1 MSAVTAS
8 QYFLNYY
15 KIKSRVPAAV
25 WMVLRLLTLAATLAL
40 VAVLLTDP
48 PLGLRLFW
56 GLSIPILLA
65 AFVIAPGLWR
75 QVCPMALMNQLP
87 RLTNRSMARDLPQW
101 ARKSAFGIAVATF
114 IALVALRAPL
124 LNHRGDLVGLG
135 ILGVLAIAFMGG
147 VVFKGRSGWCGTFC
161 PLGPIQRDYGHAP
174 LVMVRNGY
182 CSTCVG
188 CQKNCYDFNPR
199 AAVFG
204 DIYDDDAAYAGQ
216 RRFFMAMMPGMV
228 LGYFLQA
235 YNPDYSE
242 PLRALIFVA
251 AIATSVGFYHAVISF
266 FPLNPFRAANLFG
279 CAALAAF
286 FFFAGPTILDTIQ
299 FFSGVMFPSFIVE
312 SSRFS
317 GIVLASAL
325 LFRGRENERI
335 FNEGSKS
342 SSQVSVDQSSRSL
355 RDRLAAST
363 AAVVTDNETGTS
375 FPVAHHQT
383 LLEAMETARININFG
398 CRAGLCG
405 ADAVIVCEGRDNF
418 SPPAEEELAT
428 LRRLGLEGV
437 GRLACMCRVQGEV
450 VIDRDIKNA
459 KRSRPVGATP
469 SEPKADTLKTMGIQK
484 VVIVGNGV
492 AGITVAETLRRTSE
506 SVEVTVVTDEQHHFY
521 NRMAIGRVLYGRAA
535 MDGLFLL
542 PDTWYAENRIDV
554 WRSTVAVA
562 IDRARRTLR
571 LGTGETLSYDQLVL
585 ATGADAVIPSA
596 DYARFSNTF
605 VLRSADDAK
614 AVRMWAQQNSA
625 RKAVVIGGG
634 VLGVEAADSLH
645 HLGMRVTL
653 LQRSGRLMDRQ
664 LDHNGAQ
671 RLARYLTN
679 IDVVTHTEAVVTEF
693 QGNGKCDTLI
703 LKDGARIE
711 GDIFVA
717 CIGVVARTGLAK
729 QCGLEVGSGIKVD
742 SFMRTTD
749 PAIYAV
755 GDAAE
760 LPGAIGGLWPVAG
773 AHAAAAVS
781 GMLGRSDG
789 YVSPRLLVQLKCD
802 GIDLKSFGDWEERAG
817 DETICAREHAP
828 AWWRLVL
835 RDGDLVGAVFVGPP
849 ASGRDLG
856 RVIQAGANLR
866 PVLGALRQGRIEA
879 LEELV

>member
-1 MSAVTAS
+1 MSDVTAS

-15 KIKSRVPAAV
+15 KLKSRLPAAA
-25 WMVLRLLTLAATLAL
+25 WMALRLLTLALTLGL
-40 VAVLLTDP
+40 VAVLLTDQS
-48 PLGLRLFW
+48 LGLRLLW
-56 GLSIPILLA
+56 GLSLPILLVV
-65 AFVIAPGLWR
+65 FVIAPGLWR

-87 RLTNRSMARDLPQW
+87 RSTNQSLARQLPEW
-101 ARKSAFGIAVATF
+101 ARQRAFTIAVASF
-114 IALVALRAPL
+114 IGLVALRAPL
-124 LNHRGDLVGLG
+124 LNDNGALVGLG
-135 ILGVLAIAFMGG
+135 ILGLLAVAFMGG

-161 PLGPIQRDYGHAP
+161 PLGPIQRAYGHAP
-174 LVMVRNGY
+174 LVLVRNGY

-204 DIYDDDAAYAGQ
+204 DIYDDDAVYAGQ

-235 YNPDYSE
+235 PNPNYSE
-242 PLRALIFVA
+242 PIRALIFVA
-251 AIATSVGFYHAVISF
+251 AIAASVGFYHAVISF

-279 CAALAAF
+279 CVALAAYF
-286 FFFAGPTILDTIQ
+286 FFTGPTILDSIEV
-299 FFSGVMFPSFIVE
+299 FSGVMFPSFIVE
-312 SSRFS
+312 ISRFS

-325 LFRGRENERI
+325 LLRGRESERI
-335 FNEGSKS
+335 FKEGSKS
-342 SSQVSVDQSSRSL
+342 SSQVNVDQSTHSL
-355 RDRLAAST
+355 RERIAAST
-363 AAVVTDNETGTS
+363 AAIVTDNETGMS
-375 FPVAHHQT
+375 FPVAPHQT
-383 LLEAMETARININFG
+383 LLDAMETARININFG

-405 ADAVIVCEGRDNF
+405 ADAVIVCEGHDNL

-437 GRLACMCRVQGEV
+437 GRLACMCRVQGKA
-450 VIDRDIKNA
+450 VIDRDINKA
-459 KRSRPVGATP
+459 KRSRSTP
-469 SEPKADTLKTMGIQK
+469 SWPKADPLKAMGIEK

-521 NRMAIGRVLYGRAA
+521 NRMAIGRMLYGRAA

-562 IDRARRTLR
+562 IDRTERTLR
-571 LGTGETLSYDQLVL
+571 LGTGEMLSYDRLVL
-585 ATGADAVIPSA
+585 ATGADALIPSA
-596 DYARFSNTF
+596 DYARFDNTF

-679 IDVVTHTEAVVTEF
+679 FGVVTRTEAVVTEF
-693 QGNGKCDTLI
+693 QGNGKCDALI
-703 LKDGARIE
+703 LRDGARIE

-717 CIGVVARTGLAK
+717 CAGVRARTGLAK
-729 QCGLEVGSGIKVD
+729 RCGLEVGSGIKVD

-749 PAIYAV
+749 PSNLCSRRRSRTSRSHRRPVACGRCPCRSGSFRHV
-755 GDAAE
+755 RAA
-760 LPGAIGGLWPVAG
+760 GGLYVPPSSSPAQMRR
-773 AHAAAAVS
+773 HRS
-781 GMLGRSDG
+781 QEFRRLGG
-789 YVSPRLLVQLKCD
+789 TPRRRD
-802 GIDLKSFGDWEERAG
+802 DLRRRGRAG
-817 DETICAREHAP
+817 LVAP
-828 AWWRLVL
+828 S
-835 RDGDLVGAVFVGPP
+835 GA
-849 ASGRDLG
+849 
-856 RVIQAGANLR
+856 
-866 PVLGALRQGRIEA
+866 
-879 LEELV
+879 

>member
-1 MSAVTAS
+1 
-8 QYFLNYY
+8 
-15 KIKSRVPAAV
+15 
-25 WMVLRLLTLAATLAL
+25 
-40 VAVLLTDP
+40 
-48 PLGLRLFW
+48 
-56 GLSIPILLA
+56 
-65 AFVIAPGLWR
+65 
-75 QVCPMALMNQLP
+75 
-87 RLTNRSMARDLPQW
+87 
-101 ARKSAFGIAVATF
+101 
-114 IALVALRAPL
+114 
-124 LNHRGDLVGLG
+124 
-135 ILGVLAIAFMGG
+135 
-147 VVFKGRSGWCGTFC
+147 
-161 PLGPIQRDYGHAP
+161 
-174 LVMVRNGY
+174 
-182 CSTCVG
+182 
-188 CQKNCYDFNPR
+188 
-199 AAVFG
+199 
-204 DIYDDDAAYAGQ
+204 
-216 RRFFMAMMPGMV
+216 
-228 LGYFLQA
+228 
-235 YNPDYSE
+235 
-242 PLRALIFVA
+242 
-251 AIATSVGFYHAVISF
+251 
-266 FPLNPFRAANLFG
+266 
-279 CAALAAF
+279 
-286 FFFAGPTILDTIQ
+286 
-299 FFSGVMFPSFIVE
+299 
-312 SSRFS
+312 
-317 GIVLASAL
+317 
-325 LFRGRENERI
+325 
-335 FNEGSKS
+335 
-342 SSQVSVDQSSRSL
+342 
-355 RDRLAAST
+355 
-363 AAVVTDNETGTS
+363 
-375 FPVAHHQT
+375 
-383 LLEAMETARININFG
+383 METARININFG

-469 SEPKADTLKTMGIQK
+469 SEPKADPLKTMGIQK

-521 NRMAIGRVLYGRAA
+521 NRMAIGRMLYGRAA

-562 IDRARRTLR
+562 IDRAKRTLR
-571 LGTGETLSYDQLVL
+571 LGTGETLSYDRLVL

-671 RLARYLTN
+671 RLARYLAN

-717 CIGVVARTGLAK
+717 CAGVRARTGLAK
-729 QCGLEVGSGIKVD
+729 QCGLEVGSGIKVN

-802 GIDLKSFGDWEERAG
+802 GIDLKSFGDLDERAG
-817 DETICAREHAP
+817 DETICAREDAP

-856 RVIQAGANLR
+856 RVIQAGTNLR